1 MPPELSRVQSPLSVT
16 ALLPAGSPWRR
27 LAPALDWGLGI
38 RQLRRAYE
46 QHQCSGLSPQAF
58 AERALTALEVGHR
71 GGNELLAQVPRQGPA
86 LLVANHPFG
95 ALEGILLIALLAGH
109 RNDVRILANRSLAV
123 VPELTPL
130 FIFTD
135 PMTLGAPGN
144 SGSIRACHQHLAQ
157 GGLLVVFPAGR
168 VSRHQPRQTRVAD
181 DPWHRLAGKLARDHN
196 ASVVPLFIAGGNS
209 ASFHRLGRLHPRL
222 RLLLLARELLKAR
235 GREVSLYAGR
245 RVEAPPP
252 KGDARGDTHLY
263 RWLCYAQDPNIQ
275 GRWPAPEASTLE
287 LLASPAPAGALAQ
300 ELAQLPAEQCLLEHR
315 GYCVY
320 HAEGEQIPVA
330 LREIRRLREATF
342 RQLDEGSGRAWDG
355 DDFDLTYT
363 HLFVYATEAGQI
375 IGAYR
380 MGRTDRLRAKAGMA
394 GLYLNQIFDFPEHF
408 INRHTPCLEMG
419 RSFIVPEYQRS
430 FAGLLLLFK
439 GIGAFLCRFP
449 QYRHLYGTVSLTT
462 QYRPLCV
469 RLIERALVTDQLQ
482 VRPLTPLTHPPAPEL
497 DDYLRA
503 AGPLTLNQ
511 LDDLISQ
518 LESDAKGLPVLL
530 RQYAQLGARFHGLGL
545 DHNFANTPGLLL
557 SVAMDKVPDQ
567 RLKRFLG
574 EGAESY
580 RLGLKD
586 Q

>member
-1 MPPELSRVQSPLSVT
+1 MPPELSRVPSPLSVT
-16 ALLPAGSPWRR
+16 ALLRPGSPWRR
-27 LAPALDWGLGI
+27 LAPALDWCLGI

-46 QHQCSGLSPQAF
+46 QHQCSGLSPRDF
-58 AERALTALEVGHR
+58 AERALTALGVSHR
-71 GGNELLAQVPRQGPA
+71 GGDELLAQVPRRGSA

-109 RNDVRILANRSLAV
+109 RSDVRILANRSLAV
-123 VPELTPL
+123 VPELKPL

-135 PMTLGAPGN
+135 PMTPGAPGN
-144 SGSIRACHQHLAQ
+144 PGSIRACHQHLAQ

-168 VSRHQPRQTRVAD
+168 VSQYQAGQARVAD
-181 DPWHRLAGKLARDHN
+181 DPWHRLAGKLARDHT

-235 GREVSLYAGR
+235 GREVALYPGR
-245 RVEAPPP
+245 CLDGPPEQ
-252 KGDARGDTHLY
+252 GDARSDTHWY
-263 RWLCYAQDPNIQ
+263 RWLCYAQDPAIQ
-275 GRWPAPEASTLE
+275 GRWPVSEASGLE
-287 LLASPAPAGALAQ
+287 PVAPPAPADALAR

-315 GYCVY
+315 GYRVY
-320 HAEGEQIPVA
+320 YAEGEQIPQA
-330 LREIRRLREATF
+330 LHEIRRLREATF
-342 RQLDEGSGRAWDG
+342 RHLDEGSGRPWDG

-363 HLFVYATEAGQI
+363 HLFVYAPVTGEI

-380 MGRTDRLRAKAGMA
+380 MGRSDRLLKESGMD
-394 GLYLNQIFDFPEHF
+394 GLYLNQIFDFPEDF
-408 INRHTPCLEMG
+408 INRHVPCLELG
-419 RSFIVPEYQRS
+419 RSFIVPDYQRS

-439 GIGAFLCRFP
+439 GIGVFLCRFP

-462 QYRPLCV
+462 QYRPLSV
-469 RLIERALVTDQLQ
+469 HVIERALATDQPQ
-482 VRPLTPLTHPPAPEL
+482 VRPLTPLSHPPAPEL

-503 AGPLTLNQ
+503 AGPLSLTR

-518 LESDAKGLPVLL
+518 LEPDAKGLPVLL
-530 RQYAQLGARFHGLGL
+530 RQYAQLGARFHGVGI

-557 SVAMDKVPDQ
+557 SVAMDEVPEK

-574 EGAESY
+574 NDAAEAY
-580 RLGLKD
+580 RNRT
-586 Q
+586 